1 MQKASKVESNDQW
14 ATREFSGA
22 VFPDQRLV
30 KRLIKIASHFAQTP
44 SGSVPKASGS
54 WKEAKGAYRF
64 FDNKGVSVQAI
75 LQPHQE
81 QTRRRAAAHPTV
93 LVVQDTTGLNFQD
106 HPATPGLGLVGPGRH
121 GALGIWLHSSLAF
134 TPEGAALGVVAMD
147 WWVRDPKDFG
157 KAAQRHR
164 RPIEEKESH
173 RWLKSYQAT
182 VQWAQANPGTRFVNI
197 SDREGDLYELFA
209 LAARHPETGILVRA
223 RHERK
228 DQSGASF
235 QELMA
240 REKPAGMVEIEVP
253 RKPGQPARSAKLA
266 IKYISLTLR
275 APQRSPSSEKPICLW
290 IVEAQEIL
298 AAGST
303 RKPLF
308 WRLVTNVP
316 VSDFNSAV
324 EKIQWYGKRW
334 SIEEFHRILKSGC
347 GVEDRQLETVE
358 RLSKIITVDV
368 LVAWRVLELT
378 RAARQ
383 PASMPA
389 GQCFGEDELAVL
401 KQWQLKEGRVVP
413 TEMTVREV
421 VRLVAQLGGFLA
433 RKRDGEPGSMTLWRG
448 LECLSQLTLGYQL
461 AKVCG

>member
-1 MQKASKVESNDQW
+1 MQNASTVESNDQW
-14 ATREFSGA
+14 AAREFSGA
-22 VFPDQRLV
+22 VFPDKRLV
-30 KRLIKIASHFAQTP
+30 KRLIKIAAHFAQNP
-44 SGSVPKASGS
+44 SGSLPEASGS
-54 WKEAKGAYRF
+54 WKEAKAAYRF
-64 FDNKGVSVQAI
+64 FDNQGVSVQAI
-75 LQPHQE
+75 LKPHQE
-81 QTRRRAAAHPTV
+81 QTRQRAAAHATV

-134 TPEGAALGVVAMD
+134 TPEGAALGVVAVD

-157 KAAQRHR
+157 KAAQRHG
-164 RPIEEKESH
+164 RPIEEKESY

-209 LAARHPETGILVRA
+209 LAAQHPETGVLVRA
-223 RHERK
+223 RHERE
-228 DQSGASF
+228 DRSGASMT
-235 QELMA
+235 ELMA
-240 REKPAGMVEIEVP
+240 RVQPAGTMEIEVA
-253 RKPGQPARSAKLA
+253 RKPGQPARRAKMA
-266 IKYISLTLR
+266 VKYTSLSLR
-275 APQRSPSSEKPICLW
+275 APQRSRDSEKPVCLW

-303 RKPLF
+303 KKPLF

-316 VSDFNSAV
+316 VTDFASAV
-324 EKIQWYGKRW
+324 EKIQWYGQRW

-358 RLSKIITVDV
+358 RLSKIMVMDV
-368 LVAWRVLELT
+368 LVAWRVLALT
-378 RAARQ
+378 RTARRAESLPAAE
-383 PASMPA
+383 
-389 GQCFGEDELAVL
+389 CFGEDELAVL
-401 KQWQLKEGRVVP
+401 KQLQLKKGKVV
-413 TEMTVREV
+413 TAEVTVREA

-433 RKRDGEPGSMTLWRG
+433 RKGDGEPGSMTLWRG

-461 AKVCG
+461 AKLCG